1 MNFNETLLRAKNFG
15 AGLIAIGLQPHQLV
29 GIYSQNRPEWI
40 LYEHG
45 CYCYSLVVV
54 PLYDTLGPDACA
66 FIIKQTNMSTVI
78 VEDDK
83 KANLLLDKAPQG
95 LKRLITIKAVRA
107 ATVQRSRNRGVE
119 IHSFADVSDFFS
131 AISAA
136 LIMTVFALLP
146 LFQVEAL
153 GAKREV
159 PDVPPTPQDIC
170 TICYTSGTTG
180 NPKGVTLTH
189 QNVVAG
195 VVSVILQLGI
205 I

>member
-15 AGLIAIGLQPHQLV
+15 AGLISIGIQPHQLV

-40 LYEHG
+40 LFEQG

-66 FIIKQTNMSTVI
+66 FIIKQTDMSTVI

-83 KANLLLDKAPQG
+83 KANLLLDKAPRG

-119 IHSFADVSDFFS
+119 IVSFADVS
-131 AISAA
+131 
-136 LIMTVFALLP
+136 L
-146 LFQVEAL
+146 
-153 GAKREV
+153 K
-159 PDVPPTPQDIC
+159 
-170 TICYTSGTTG
+170 
-180 NPKGVTLTH
+180 
-189 QNVVAG
+189 
-195 VVSVILQLGI
+195 
-205 I
+205 

>member
-1 MNFNETLLRAKNFG
+1 MFNVQWMNFNETLLRAKNFG
-15 AGLIAIGLQPHQLV
+15 AGLISIGIQPHQLV

-40 LYEHG
+40 LFEHG
-45 CYCYSLVVV
+45 CYCYSMVVV

-119 IHSFADVSDFFS
+119 IHSFADVRHFYE
-131 AISAA
+131 
-136 LIMTVFALLP
+136 L
-146 LFQVEAL
+146 
-153 GAKREV
+153 
-159 PDVPPTPQDIC
+159 
-170 TICYTSGTTG
+170 
-180 NPKGVTLTH
+180 
-189 QNVVAG
+189 
-195 VVSVILQLGI
+195 
-205 I
+205 